1 MRVADHLSHLE
12 QLSNKMREFNTT
24 NFTPQDKI
32 VGVNNR
38 FGNTGIKNQQGSTV
52 VLYDTLPVDGRNEF
66 RFFEGSSQR
75 NFPFSNTGSDGNKLG
90 VGSSMII
97 ARAYLSVVQFN
108 TEDQVWLHPTPID
121 GSGIGDIYNVS
132 EFGFELANS
141 TILKQYAGLDFQ
153 AEFNKTA
160 NHENQVVLQWDTQ
173 LNIPP
178 LLEFVA
184 TWRVQNG
191 LPAKANT
198 YLRLTIEGTG
208 AIIAPRTT
216 F

>member
-1 MRVADHLSHLE
+1 M
-12 QLSNKMREFNTT
+12 QEFNIT

-32 VGVNNR
+32 VGVNNK

-52 VLYDTLPVDGRNEF
+52 VLYDSLPLDGRNEF

-97 ARAYLSVVQFN
+97 SRAYFTIVRQN
-108 TEDQVWLHPTPID
+108 PITGYWLQPTNIAGLEPALNIA
-121 GSGIGDIYNVS
+121 

-141 TILKQYAGLDFQ
+141 TILKQYSGLDFTS
-153 AEFNKTA
+153 EFNKTV
-160 NHENQVVLQWDTQ
+160 NHAKQVVLQWDTQ
-173 LNIPP
+173 LSIPP

-184 TWRVQNG
+184 TWRVQQGIAPIEN
-191 LPAKANT
+191 A

>member
-1 MRVADHLSHLE
+1 M
-12 QLSNKMREFNTT
+12 QEFNIT

-32 VGVNNR
+32 VGVNNK

-52 VLYDTLPVDGRNEF
+52 VLYDTLPLDGRNEF

-97 ARAYLSVVQFN
+97 ARAYFTIVQFDTELN
-108 TEDQVWLHPTPID
+108 TWLQVTNVEGID
-121 GSGIGDIYNVS
+121 DALNIA

-141 TILKQYAGLDFQ
+141 TILKQYSGLDFTSQ
-153 AEFNKTA
+153 FNKTT
-160 NHENQVVLQWDTQ
+160 NHDNQVVLQWDTQ

-184 TWRVQNG
+184 TWRVQQGLAPLENG
-191 LPAKANT
+191 